1 MAEKKLILVSASKRR
16 KELLELMGMDFTVDA
31 KTKFRETIPEGMA
44 PEKVPEY
51 FAEQKSLHF
60 HRELTNS
67 DVLISA
73 DTVVI
78 CDGKLM
84 GKPHHR
90 SDAKKMLE
98 ALSGKT
104 HKVITALCVRT
115 SSKCTVVS
123 DTAMVT
129 FNDLDK
135 DDIDYYVEKYLPMDK
150 AGAYGIQEWIG
161 MIGISRIEGSFYT
174 IMGLPTHLLY
184 SILKKL

>member
-1 MAEKKLILVSASKRR
+1 MAEKKLILVSASNRR
-16 KELLELMGMDFTVDA
+16 KELLEFMGVDFTVDA
-31 KTKFRETIPEGMA
+31 KTNFKEVIPEGMA
-44 PEKVPEY
+44 VEKVPEY

-60 HRELTNS
+60 HRELTHS
-67 DVLISA
+67 DILISA

-90 SDAKKMLE
+90 SGAKEMLE
-98 ALSGKT
+98 TLSGKT
-104 HKVITALCVRT
+104 HKVVTALCVRT
-115 SSKCTVVS
+115 SSKCIVVS
-123 DTAMVT
+123 DTALVT
-129 FNDLDK
+129 FNKLDK
-135 DDIDYYVEKYLPMDK
+135 EEIDYYVEKYLPIDK

-161 MIGISRIEGSFYT
+161 MIGISRIDGSFYT